1 MTTIEAL
8 LDYLA
13 LYGGEI
19 ISTKD
24 LSPEWIE
31 QARASGR
38 LYVDSNSLG
47 YVWEPK
53 FENAFPTTEKEVEEF
68 EKWYPLKI
76 ELPEKFKSQSFINSL
91 IAKLNKTSE

>member
-1 MTTIEAL
+1 MITIETL
-8 LDYLA
+8 LEYLA

-24 LSPEWIE
+24 LQPEWIE

-38 LYVDSNSLG
+38 LYVDNNSLG
-47 YVWEPK
+47 YVWEPEFK
-53 FENAFPTTEKEVEEF
+53 DGLPTTDKEVEDF

-76 ELPEKFKSQSFINSL
+76 KLPKELEDPSFLFKKRINPRH
-91 IAKLNKTSE
+91 N